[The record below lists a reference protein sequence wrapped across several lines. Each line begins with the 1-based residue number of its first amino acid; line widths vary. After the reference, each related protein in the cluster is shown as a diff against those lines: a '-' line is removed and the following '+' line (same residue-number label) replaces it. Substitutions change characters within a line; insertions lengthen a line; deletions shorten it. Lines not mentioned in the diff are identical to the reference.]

1 MNARGPSRSLYAR
14 WVGLSL
20 TARIVTGLAL
30 GITLGLF
37 FGERM
42 RMLEGLAEGYIRLMQ
57 MTVLPY
63 LVVALITGLGR
74 LDVVAAKRLAR
85 RGGLAL
91 LLIWA
96 LALLVVGLMPL
107 AFPDYDAGSFFCT
120 SLVQPG
126 AEISFAELYIPANP
140 FQSMS
145 KSVVPAVTLFS
156 LSIGIALIG
165 VPGKERF
172 LEPLE
177 ALLAAL
183 GRITHF
189 IVELTPYGVVA
200 IAAVAAGTL
209 APEELERLSV
219 YFVTFILAS
228 LILGL
233 WLLPALVA
241 LLTPFRYAEV
251 VGACRDAM
259 ITAFVTSNVF
269 IVLPMLTEHC
279 ANLAAR
285 HGFDERSVRTVPA
298 VLVPIAFNFPTAGK
312 LLTLLFVPFAA
323 WLHGSPLPVADY
335 PQLLLNGL
343 FSYFA
348 KAQVALPFLLDL
360 FEIPSDL
367 FNLYIPTSLVNGKFD
382 SAVGAMSLFAFTLI
396 TAASLAGRLRVRPLA
411 LARAGIV
418 SVLVL
423 GVTLATARAGME
435 VLLGAGQSKAEALR
449 AMHMDRAGFAPAT
462 GAEGRPAGA
471 PAHSQSGTLA
481 ELRARGTLRVGYEP
495 ERLPFSFRNADGE
508 TVGFDIEMAAQLAR
522 DLGLTLELV
531 PTTPARFEADLA
543 SGAVDLVASVRY
555 THHWMGR
562 LRLSTPYMDATLGLL
577 VRDSRRQEFASLDA
591 IALHETRLRI
601 AIPGEAD
608 LYEDYVRE
616 FLGSLPYELIELP
629 SWEAVFVDPERFDA
643 VVGLAEVGMAW
654 SLVHPEYT
662 VVIPRERLVR
672 RPLAYALSPARED
685 LARVVDQWIVLQKA
699 RGNVDAA
706 YDYWILGKGTER
718 RAPRWSIARN
728 VLGWLD

>member
-1 MNARGPSRSLYAR
+1 VNARGPARSLYAR
-14 WVGLSL
+14 WTALGL
-20 TARIVTGLAL
+20 TTRIVTGLVL
-30 GITLGLF
+30 GIALGLF
-37 FGERM
+37 FGERT
-42 RMLEGLAEGYIRLMQ
+42 RLLEGLADGYIRLMQ

-74 LDVVAAKRLAR
+74 LDVVEAKRLAR

-107 AFPDYDAGSFFCT
+107 SFPDYDAGSFFSS
-120 SLVQPG
+120 SLAQPG
-126 AEISFAELYIPANP
+126 AEISLAELYIPANP

-189 IVELTPYGVVA
+189 IVELTPYGVIAV
-200 IAAVAAGTL
+200 AAVAAGTL

-233 WLLPALVA
+233 WLLPALVT

-259 ITAFVTSNVF
+259 LTAFVTNNVF

-279 ANLAAR
+279 ASLAAR

-298 VLVPIAFNFPTAGK
+298 VIVPIAFNFPTAGK

-335 PQLLLNGL
+335 PQLMLNGL

-382 SAVGAMSLFAFTLI
+382 SAVGAMSLLAFTLI
-396 TAASLAGRLRVRPLA
+396 TAASLAGRLRVRAVA

-418 SVLVL
+418 SALVL
-423 GVTLATARAGME
+423 GVTLVTAHAGME
-435 VLLGAGQSKAEALR
+435 ALLGAGQSKAEALR
-449 AMHMDRAGFAPAT
+449 AMHLDRAGLAHGTGTAARPAQAPAQ
-462 GAEGRPAGA
+462 A
-471 PAHSQSGTLA
+471 GTLA
-481 ELRARGTLRVGYEP
+481 ELRTRGTLRVGYEP

-508 TVGFDIEMAAQLAR
+508 TVGFDIEMATQLAR
-522 DLGLTLELV
+522 DLGLALELV
-531 PTTPARFEADLA
+531 PTTPDRFETDLA
-543 SGAVDLVASVRY
+543 TGTVDLIPSVRY

-562 LRLSTPYMDATLGLL
+562 LRLSTPYMDGTLGLL

-591 IALHETRLRI
+591 IALHEERLRI

-608 LYEDYVRE
+608 LYENHVRE

-629 SWEAVFVDPERFDA
+629 SWEAVFAGPERFDA

-662 VVIPRERLVR
+662 VVIPRDRIVR
-672 RPLAYALSPARED
+672 RPLAYALSPAREE
-685 LARVVDQWIVLQKA
+685 LARVVDQWVVLQKA

-718 RAPRWSIARN
+718 RAPRWSIARD